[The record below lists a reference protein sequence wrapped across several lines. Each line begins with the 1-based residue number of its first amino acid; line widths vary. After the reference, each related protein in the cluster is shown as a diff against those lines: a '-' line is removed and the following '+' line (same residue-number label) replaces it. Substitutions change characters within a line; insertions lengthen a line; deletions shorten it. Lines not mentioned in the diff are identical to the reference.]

1 METFFKNMSP
11 EEGTAE
17 KLLQDLRTL
26 RADTEE
32 LFKATGG
39 KIAEKSKAKFYTALD
54 RVKESCLRIQDKAV
68 ASARRTDQVLHQYP
82 YSAMGVAFGVG
93 LVVGLIAKRP
103 KSNL

>member
-1 METFFKNMSP
+1 METFFKNMTP

-39 KIAEKSKAKFYTALD
+39 KIAEKSKAKFYTAMD
-54 RVKESCLRIQDKAV
+54 RVKDSCHTIQDKAV
-68 ASARRTDQVLHQYP
+68 ASARRTDRFLHQYP
-82 YSAMGVAFGVG
+82 YSGIGVAFGVG
-93 LVVGLIAKRP
+93 LIVGVLIARP
-103 KSNL
+103 RRA